1 MISMMFFFRAD
12 NPVTEIEDFRMEVLI
27 LMPQLDTLDKE
38 EYAPEEKQ
46 EAQAAYEE
54 RKAEFDL
61 EAEIPEEEVMNST
74 CSVSPRGGKLADW
87 AIYFA
92 CVNLARSANL
102 PEGLY
107 IFCQCFSLLYFLM
120 VDFGDPVAQN
130 LMDRSS
136 PKFQDW

>member
-1 MISMMFFFRAD
+1 MMFFFRAD

-92 CVNLARSANL
+92 CVNSSDNQATSDINL
-102 PEGLY
+102 V
-107 IFCQCFSLLYFLM
+107 CFDLTSTSRVQLCRTSI
-120 VDFGDPVAQN
+120 DQ
-130 LMDRSS
+130 
-136 PKFQDW
+136 